1 MEEREPYKVQ
11 TSAEDV
17 IKILDNAPKISRE
30 EVTVLNKIRNTDY
43 GEVIVKIKAGKPVLV
58 TESKTTRLD

>member
-1 MEEREPYKVQ
+1 MNCRDCVHIHKQP
-11 TSAEDV
+11 TPAEQ
-17 IKILDNAPKISRE
+17 
-30 EVTVLNKIRNTDY
+30 EVLSKIRATDY